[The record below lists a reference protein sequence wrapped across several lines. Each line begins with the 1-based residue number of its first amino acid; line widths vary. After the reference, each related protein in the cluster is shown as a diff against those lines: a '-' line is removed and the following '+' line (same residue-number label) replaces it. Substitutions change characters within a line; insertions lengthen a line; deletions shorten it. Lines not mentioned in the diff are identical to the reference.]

1 MLPGLLQLAK
11 FRKICI
17 FDERALGGW
26 EKGATRVIRK
36 CLISFSSLCQS
47 WWLLRTAQL
56 QGGVLA
62 PRKQAEQQSWAVF
75 SASGKYLFAAEDA
88 ICQCTHC
95 ASSCLPAEGAASGQY
110 WQLENPSTSGW
121 LSCWDHT
128 WTQKMV
134 NECWH
139 GNALSSASVV
149 PVPCGSPQV
158 FYHALFLDR
167 RAKLIAPLCT
177 SLIVSNLEDA
187 ESKHLGDLPVLNL
200 IGNYQL
206 SLLAQSGLSLSPLCA
221 LGWHSLEP
229 TLKEAEKLFPR
240 APCFRGTAAAV
251 FISEGRKDVP
261 CV

>member
-1 MLPGLLQLAK
+1 MNEHLGDGKKVQLRSSESVWSASAHSIRAGGSSEQHSYREVSWLLENKLSNSPGL
-11 FRKICI
+11 
-17 FDERALGGW
+17 
-26 EKGATRVIRK
+26 
-36 CLISFSSLCQS
+36 SSLP
-47 WWLLRTAQL
+47 L
-56 QGGVLA
+56 Q
-62 PRKQAEQQSWAVF
+62 
-75 SASGKYLFAAEDA
+75 GKYLFAAEGA
-88 ICQCTHC
+88 ICQCTHY

-139 GNALSSASVV
+139 GNALSSASMV

-167 RAKLIAPLCT
+167 RANLIAPLCT

-187 ESKHLGDLPVLNL
+187 ESKHLGDLPLLNL
-200 IGNYQL
+200 IDNYQL

-221 LGWHSLEP
+221 LGWHSLEH
-229 TLKEAEKLFPR
+229 TQKEAEKLFPR

>member
-75 SASGKYLFAAEDA
+75 SASGKSLFAAEGA

-128 WTQKMV
+128 WTQKRLAWQCLV
-134 NECWH
+134 LGQH
-139 GNALSSASVV
+139 GPCAMWKPPGVLSCLVSWQKSKTDCPSVY
-149 PVPCGSPQV
+149 
-158 FYHALFLDR
+158 F
-167 RAKLIAPLCT
+167 
-177 SLIVSNLEDA
+177 SN
-187 ESKHLGDLPVLNL
+187 SK
-200 IGNYQL
+200 
-206 SLLAQSGLSLSPLCA
+206 
-221 LGWHSLEP
+221 
-229 TLKEAEKLFPR
+229 
-240 APCFRGTAAAV
+240 
-251 FISEGRKDVP
+251 
-261 CV
+261 